1 MIKKLLQ
8 AAAEA
13 GRTAALDGTLN
24 SSDIRN
30 NKRKVAFSLAKSIAW
45 TLVENH
51 PAYIMLKL
59 ALWGIAAV
67 GILIVVGV
75 IAYIAW

>member
-1 MIKKLLQ
+1 MIRKLLE

-13 GRTAALDGTLN
+13 GKTAALDGTLN
-24 SSDIRN
+24 SADLKGNR
-30 NKRKVAFSLAKSIAW
+30 KKVAFSLAKSIAW
-45 TLVENH
+45 TLVQNH

-59 ALWGIAAV
+59 ALWGFGALAF
-67 GILIVVGV
+67 LIVAGV

>member
-8 AAAEA
+8 VAAEA
-13 GRTAALDGTLN
+13 GKTATLDGTLN
-24 SSDIRN
+24 SSDIRD
-30 NKRKVAFSLAKSIAW
+30 NKGKVAFSLAKSIVW

-67 GILIVVGV
+67 GILIVAGV
-75 IAYIAW
+75 VAYIAW